1 MDTFGSR
8 LRSLREARGWTQEKL
23 GFELDVSS
31 VTISKWETGR
41 IEPNLAHLEQFLRVF
56 VKDGVSLDW
65 LIGGKGAG
73 SGSGRKTRPS
83 TENSARI
90 AETADE
96 QALLMRYRLLPAKK
110 RKSLL
115 GLIED

>member
-56 VKDGVSLDW
+56 AKDGVSLDW
-65 LIGGKGAG
+65 LIGGKGN
-73 SGSGRKTRPS
+73 GSGRKTRPA
-83 TENSARI
+83 TENPARTV
-90 AETADE
+90 ETADE
-96 QALLMRYRLLPAKK
+96 QALLIRYRLLSAKK

>member
-8 LRSLREARGWTQEKL
+8 LRSLREARGWTQERL
-23 GFELDVSS
+23 GFELEVTS
-31 VTISKWETGR
+31 VTVSKWETGR

-56 VKDGVSLDW
+56 AKDGVSLDW

-73 SGSGRKTRPS
+73 SGSGKKSRP
-83 TENSARI
+83 TAEASARV

-96 QALLMRYRLLPAKK
+96 QALLVRYRLLSAKK
-110 RKSLL
+110 RKLLL
-115 GLIED
+115 GLLED